1 MHYTLDL
8 LVKEFEYYKFVPFK
22 VKSTT
27 GRWSHGYL
35 YYLSKPINQA
45 RKEELLK
52 SYNNT
57 AFFTVKSQYAPEQV
71 TSCLFI
77 GKSVLRPGQ

>member
-1 MHYTLDL
+1 MLYTFSK
-8 LVKEFEYYKFVPFK
+8 LVQEFDYYKFVPFK

-45 RKEELLK
+45 HKEGLLK
-52 SYNNT
+52 LYNNI
-57 AFFTVKSQYAPEQV
+57 AFFTARAQYAPEQV
-71 TSCLFI
+71 ADCLFI
-77 GKSVLRPGQ
+77 GKSALRPEQ